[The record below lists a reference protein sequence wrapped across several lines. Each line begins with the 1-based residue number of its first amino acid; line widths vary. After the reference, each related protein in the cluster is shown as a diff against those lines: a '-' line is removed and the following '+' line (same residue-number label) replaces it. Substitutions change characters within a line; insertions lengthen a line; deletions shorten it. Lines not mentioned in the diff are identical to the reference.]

1 MAADG
6 SGVVDQDL
14 KYLGYKNLY
23 ACDNSVFPVSRCGNP
38 SLTLTALDFAL
49 RNNSS
54 NTAQMSLYRGLKIV
68 LQGSGKLEIIKS
80 YHCIRTF
87 LGKASW

>member
-1 MAADG
+1 MPAITQ
-6 SGVVDQDL
+6 SFRFLVVGTQ
-14 KYLGYKNLY
+14 
-23 ACDNSVFPVSRCGNP
+23 VSP
-38 SLTLTALDFAL
+38 SRRWHFAL